1 MALKLGI
8 NGFGRIGR
16 MVLRASLERDDVEVV
31 AVNDPF
37 IPPELGGLHIPYP
50 GDECTFIFPSTFL
63 SMLLHV
69 FSYMVYQFKYDS
81 AQGRFRGKVETD
93 GTHLIVDG
101 HKVMIN
107 SEFSISS
114 VALRIRSVHVNCC
127 ITTGGIL
134 LPFHGRNR
142 ELSLWQNA
150 LEFSARKRKLQL
162 T

>member
-1 MALKLGI
+1 
-8 NGFGRIGR
+8 
-16 MVLRASLERDDVEVV
+16 MVLRASLERDDIEVV

-37 IPPELGGLHIPYP
+37 IPPELGGLHIIHMQELY
-50 GDECTFIFPSTFL
+50 CMFL
-63 SMLLHV
+63 SIFTRV

-107 SEFSISS
+107 SEFSINS
-114 VALRIRSVHVNCC
+114 VVPYIRSEHVNCC
-127 ITTGGIL
+127 ITTGETP

-142 ELSLWQNA
+142 ELSSWQNA
-150 LEFSARKRKLQL
+150 LEFSVRKTQPAI